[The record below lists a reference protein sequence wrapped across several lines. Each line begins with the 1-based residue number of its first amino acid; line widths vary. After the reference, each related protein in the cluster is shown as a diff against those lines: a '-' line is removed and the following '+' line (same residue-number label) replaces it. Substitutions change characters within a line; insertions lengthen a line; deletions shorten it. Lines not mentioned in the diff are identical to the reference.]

1 MHIQGTQNSQDNIE
15 GKEQSWRT
23 PTSQFQVLLK
33 SYVNPDSVVVDIKD
47 QWTRTV
53 SLYIKSHICDQL
65 SIQLLLTYFK
75 KNLFKKWCCDNWI
88 PICKIMKVGSYLI
101 PYAKIRKLVYQSQL
115 FFNRTL
121 QTQATEAKI
130 DKWTS
135 KSETCFKEC
144 H

>member
-1 MHIQGTQNSQDNIE
+1 MAILLKLNYRFNKSLSQCQFPCKNWQGDPKNHTHIQGTQKSQNNLE

-75 KNLFKKWCCDNWI
+75 KNLFNKWCCDNWI

-101 PYAKIRKLVYQSQL
+101 PYAEIRKLVYQS
-115 FFNRTL
+115 
-121 QTQATEAKI
+121 
-130 DKWTS
+130 
-135 KSETCFKEC
+135 
-144 H
+144 